1 MDFSHQYLIFYVELI
16 FKEAFKL
23 SQKILK
29 LKITKKKYSWC
40 VTAYRGQKEP
50 KSHLNEKREVDDKA
64 NRH

>member
-23 SQKILK
+23 SQVENHE
-29 LKITKKKYSWC
+29 KKVFVMCYSLPK
-40 VTAYRGQKEP
+40 RGQIEP